1 MTNLES
7 TNFAKSSNS
16 LFRFRKGRFTMGFL
30 MFLARKISLQ
40 NQDNDI
46 QYQLTTINNK
56 LQDYTNYASIL
67 SQDSVSL
74 SDISALPSSLFAQG
88 MADLTNA
95 HYQAMQIS
103 NTQFGQAMSSG
114 MFGNNQNV
122 QIQEVA
128 RQKMYENARKQIQKQ
143 LSMKLNEE
151 EKSLQAKKTRLEAL
165 DAEIQQEL
173 QGMDQKIAGGIKSSI
188 STYGLQG

>member
-1 MTNLES
+1 
-7 TNFAKSSNS
+7 
-16 LFRFRKGRFTMGFL
+16 MGFL

-67 SQDSVSL
+67 SQDSVSI

-95 HYQAMQIS
+95 HYQALQIS
-103 NTQFGQAMSSG
+103 NAQFGQAMGSG
-114 MFGNNQNV
+114 MFGNNQNI

-128 RQKMYENARKQIQKQ
+128 KQKMYENARKQIQKQ
-143 LSMKLNEE
+143 LAMKLNEE

-173 QGMDQKIAGGIKSSI
+173 QGMDQKIAGGVKSSI

>member
-1 MTNLES
+1 
-7 TNFAKSSNS
+7 
-16 LFRFRKGRFTMGFL
+16 
-30 MFLARKISLQ
+30 
-40 NQDNDI
+40 
-46 QYQLTTINNK
+46 
-56 LQDYTNYASIL
+56 
-67 SQDSVSL
+67 
-74 SDISALPSSLFAQG
+74 

-95 HYQAMQIS
+95 HYQALQIS
-103 NTQFGQAMSSG
+103 NAQFGQAMGSG

-128 RQKMYENARKQIQKQ
+128 KQKMYENARKQIQKQ
-143 LSMKLNEE
+143 LAMKLNEE